1 MKIKVGIF
9 FGGPS
14 REREIS
20 FAGGRTVY
28 DNLDKS
34 VFDPIPIF
42 VDSHRNFIKL
52 DWSYLYKGSIRD
64 FYPPVSALPAS
75 PNHFQ
80 VYQESVTTGEAFT
93 EVGRIIPPDELPQLI
108 NVAFLA
114 LHGLYGEDGQIQ
126 RELETLRIPYTG
138 SGVRACEIGMDKGL
152 QKELMSERGFATP
165 PVQIVQREDWLKS
178 TDAQALYDQAAEK
191 IGFPIVIRPA
201 NQGSSIGVSI
211 VDQKAGLEGF
221 QEAIDR
227 AFFRET
233 IPVASWRDRST
244 YDRVDHIRYLTDIR
258 DGLGFPLD
266 IAFQGNTETVHHPEE
281 LLKHLDRQTKANP
294 ESEEAFLLT
303 AHLGEEKVILEGFI
317 SGKEFSCIVIRKE
330 DGGCVAL
337 PPTEI
342 VKGGEVFDY
351 RSKYMP
357 GRSRKE
363 TPIKLPKEQINTI
376 RKECERLFEEL
387 GFHTYARID
396 GFITP
401 EDQVF
406 LNDPNTTSGMLP
418 SSFFF
423 HQAAEIGLNPSQF
436 LTYII
441 RTSIQERLSEQPE
454 EAGYK
459 ALLSVVDEQ
468 IQAAKA
474 SEGTRKRIGVVL
486 GGTSFERHISVESGR
501 NIYEKLS
508 SSEGYHPIPY
518 FLADWKAPDTFE
530 LYQLPISLLLKDNA
544 DDIRDKVRH
553 FDPHPVV
560 AEIVEHCRAI
570 TEKYAGSEALLAP
583 RSVHLNQ
590 LPEEVDQ
597 VFIALHGRPG
607 EDGTLQAALDN
618 LGVSYNGSGPR
629 SSQITIDKY
638 RTLQTLKKNGFSVTE
653 QLLLDRADYEADPA
667 KFVEK
672 VEQQFAYPL
681 IAKPVDDGCSSAV
694 IVLNK
699 REELQ
704 AYARLLFRPR
714 GSTGEEARRT
724 LRLGLKE
731 EFPVKDQVLFET
743 LITAEGATR
752 FLEITGGL
760 LTHIAPDGSLE
771 YEVFEPSEALS
782 SGEVLSVEEKFL
794 AGEGQNITPARFSN
808 DPAKYD
814 VIANQVKA
822 DLEKAARIL
831 DVRGYARIDA
841 FVRVFAD
848 DSVETIIVEVNSLP
862 GMTPA
867 TAIFHQ
873 AALNGYQP
881 AAFIGEILQFADR
894 EDRIEQAIAEEQ
906 SQAKAEVATGDETIL
921 GATVDQNQG
930 MNELQGGGATKDN
943 LFQRIGKSIW
953 AFVSAPIFLR
963 NLAVMTGF
971 LVLFFFLLKGCLNI
985 YTNHG
990 KSLEVHDY
998 RGMTLS
1004 EAKQKARQRSF
1015 SVVVLDSV
1023 FLLNRSPNEV
1033 IDQTPRPF
1041 SQVKENRNI
1050 YLTITRSVP
1059 PEVPL
1064 PSLIGSDEFEQYRR
1078 KLERLNI
1085 DLVVRDKQYDRKLE
1099 ENTILYLYYDGEQIA
1114 PQDLESG
1121 VKVPKG
1127 STVGA
1132 VISVRN
1138 TGQAQVPNLVC
1149 QRFSEASFNISSR
1162 QLVVG
1167 RVEGASSNPDDY
1179 YVWKQE
1185 PEAGSMLS
1193 IGQPVN
1199 LYLQAAKPDGCQ

>member
-34 VFDPIPIF
+34 IFDPIPIF
-42 VDSHRNFIKL
+42 VDSHRNFILL
-52 DWSYLYKGSIRD
+52 DWAYLYKGSIRD
-64 FYPPVSALPAS
+64 FYPPVAALPNS

-80 VYQESVTTGEAFT
+80 VYQESVTEDQVF
-93 EVGRIIPPDELPQLI
+93 EQVGQVLAPEDLPQLI

-114 LHGLYGEDGQIQ
+114 LHGVYGEDGQIQ
-126 RELETLRIPYTG
+126 QELEALRIPYTG
-138 SGVRACEIGMDKGL
+138 SGVRACQIGMDKGL
-152 QKELMSERGFATP
+152 QKEMMSERGFATP
-165 PVQIVQREDWLKS
+165 PVQVLTRQEWLK
-178 TDAQALYDQAAEK
+178 TDDLQSLYDQASGT

-233 IPVASWRDRST
+233 IPVNSWRDRSA
-244 YDRVDHIRYLTDIR
+244 YDRADHIRYLTDIR

-266 IAFQGNTETVHHPEE
+266 ATFGGNTVTLHHPEE
-281 LLKHLDRQTKANP
+281 LLQFLDRQTEANP
-294 ESEEAFLLT
+294 ESSDSFLLS
-303 AHLGEEKVILEGFI
+303 AHLHEEKVILEGFI
-317 SGKEFSCIVIRKE
+317 SGKEFSCIVIRTE
-330 DGGCVAL
+330 EGGCVAL

-363 TPIKLPKEQINTI
+363 TPINLPTAQINRI
-376 RKECERLFEEL
+376 RQECERLFEEL

-396 GFITP
+396 GFITG
-401 EDQVF
+401 ENKVF

-441 RTSIQERLSEQPE
+441 RTSIQERLTEHPE

-459 ALLSVVDEQ
+459 AVLSFVDEQ
-468 IQAAKA
+468 IQAAQA
-474 SEGTRKRIGVVL
+474 AEGERKRIGVVL

-508 SSEGYHPIPY
+508 SSEEYHPLPY

-544 DDIRDKVRH
+544 DDIRDKVRSYK
-553 FDPHPVV
+553 PHPVV
-560 AEIVEHCRAI
+560 ADIVDQCRPI
-570 TEKYAGSEALLAP
+570 TEKYAGSEALLSP
-583 RSVHLNQ
+583 RSVSLEQ
-590 LPEEVDQ
+590 LSKEVDQ

-607 EDGTLQAALDN
+607 EDGTLQAALDK
-618 LGVSYNGSGPR
+618 LGLSYNGSGPR
-629 SSQITIDKY
+629 SSGITIDKF
-638 RTLQTLKKNGFSVTE
+638 RTLQTLKKNGFSVTQ
-653 QLLLDRADYEADPA
+653 QLLLDRSDYETDPA
-667 KFVEK
+667 AFVER
-672 VEQQFAYPL
+672 VEQQFVYPL

-694 IVLNK
+694 IVINK
-699 REELQ
+699 REELK
-704 AYARLLFRPR
+704 AYTRLLFRPQ

-724 LRLGLKE
+724 LRLSMQE
-731 EFPVKDQVLFET
+731 EFPIKDQVLFET

-760 LTHIAPDGSLE
+760 LTHISPDGTIE

-794 AGEGQNITPARFSN
+794 AGEGQNITPARFSE
-808 DPAKYD
+808 DPAQYD
-814 VIANQVKA
+814 LIADQVKA

-831 DVRGYARIDA
+831 HVQGYARIDA

-848 DSVETIIVEVNSLP
+848 NSVETIIVEVNSLP

-873 AALNGYQP
+873 AAINGYQP
-881 AAFIGEILQFADR
+881 ASFIGEILTFSDHK
-894 EDRIEQAIAEEQ
+894 DRIEQAITQEQ
-906 SQAKAEVATGDETIL
+906 SRVAGTESTEEEPL
-921 GATVDQNQG
+921 LAASSEELHH
-930 MNELQGGGATKDN
+930 MNETEGAASTDN
-943 LFQRIGKSIW
+943 FFQRIGKSIW
-953 AFVSAPIFLR
+953 AFLSAPIFLR

-971 LVLFFFLLKGCLNI
+971 FVLFFFLLKGCLNL

-998 RGMTLS
+998 RGMTLN

-1167 RVEGASSNPDDY
+1167 RVEGASGNPDDY
-1179 YVWKQE
+1179 YIWKQE

-1199 LYLQAAKPDGCQ
+1199 LYLQAAQPDGCE

>member
-34 VFDPIPIF
+34 IFEPIPIF
-42 VDSHRNFIKL
+42 VDSHRNFIQL
-52 DWSYLYKGSIRD
+52 DWPYLYKGSIRD
-64 FYPPVSALPAS
+64 FYPPVTALSAS

-80 VYQESVTTGEAFT
+80 VYQESVTANEAYGQ
-93 EVGRIIPPDELPQLI
+93 VGKIIPPEELPQLI
-108 NVAFLA
+108 SVAFLA
-114 LHGLYGEDGQIQ
+114 LHGVYGEDGQIQ
-126 RELETLRIPYTG
+126 RELEELRIPYTG

-152 QKELMSERGFATP
+152 QKELMSDRGFATP
-165 PVQIVQREDWLKS
+165 PVKVVQRQDWLK
-178 TDAQALYDQAAEK
+178 TEDVQLLYNQTAET

-211 VDQKAGLEGF
+211 VDEKAGLEGF

-266 IAFQGNTETVHHPEE
+266 ITFLGDTATLHHPEE
-281 LLKHLDRQTKANP
+281 LLRYLDRQTKANP

-303 AHLGEEKVILEGFI
+303 AHLSEDKVILEGFI
-317 SGKEFSCIVIRKE
+317 TGKEFSCIVIRRK

-363 TPIKLPKEQINTI
+363 TPINLPTEQINTI
-376 RKECERLFEEL
+376 RQECERLFEEL

-396 GFITP
+396 GFITE
-401 EDQVF
+401 EDRVF

-441 RTSIQERLSEQPE
+441 RTSIQERITEHPG

-459 ALLSVVDEQ
+459 AVLSVVDEQ
-468 IQAAKA
+468 IQVARD
-474 SEGTRKRIGVVL
+474 SQNERKRIGVVL

-508 SSEGYHPIPY
+508 SSEQFHPVPY
-518 FLADWKAPDTFE
+518 FLADWDASGSFE

-544 DDIRDKVRH
+544 DDIRDKVRN
-553 FDPHPVV
+553 FNAHPVV
-560 AEIVEHCRAI
+560 ADILDQCRAI
-570 TEKYAGSEALLAP
+570 TEKYAGSAALLAP
-583 RSVHLNQ
+583 RSVALDQ
-590 LPEEVDQ
+590 LPAEVDQ

-607 EDGTLQAALDN
+607 EDGTLQAALDE
-618 LGVSYNGSGPR
+618 LGLSYNGSGPQ
-629 SSQITIDKY
+629 SSSITIDKY
-638 RTLQTLKKNGFSVTE
+638 RTLQTLKKNGFSVTR
-653 QLLLDRADYEADPA
+653 QLLLERSDYEADPT
-667 KFVEK
+667 KSIER

-694 IVLNK
+694 IVINK
-699 REELQ
+699 REELR
-704 AYARLLFRPR
+704 AYTRLLFRPQ

-724 LRLGLKE
+724 LRLGMKE
-731 EFPVKDQVLFET
+731 EFPIKDQVLFEA

-760 LTHIAPDGSLE
+760 LTHIAPDGTTE

-794 AGEGQNITPARFSN
+794 AGEGQNITPARFAEVP
-808 DPAKYD
+808 DKYD
-814 VIANQVKA
+814 IIANQVKA

-831 DVRGYARIDA
+831 DVQGYARIDA

-873 AALNGYQP
+873 AALSGYQP
-881 AAFIGEILQFADR
+881 AAFIGEILQFADHK
-894 EDRIEQAIAEEQ
+894 DRIEQAIAEEQ
-906 SQAKAEVATGDETIL
+906 TDVQAAAAGEEESIL
-921 GATVDQNQG
+921 GATTDQTQG
-930 MNELQGGGATKDN
+930 MNETADGSSSEDN
-943 LFQRIGKSIW
+943 FFKRTGKSIW
-953 AFVSAPIFLR
+953 AFLSAPIFLR

-971 LVLFFFLLKGCLNI
+971 FVLFFFLLKGCLNL

-998 RGMTLS
+998 RGMTLN

-1064 PSLIGSDEFEQYRR
+1064 PSIIGSDEFEQYRR

-1099 ENTILYLYYDGEQIA
+1099 ENTILFLYYDGEQIA

-1132 VISVRN
+1132 IISVRN

-1185 PEAGSMLS
+1185 PEAGAMLS

-1199 LYLQAAKPDGCQ
+1199 LYLQAAQPDGCE

>member
-34 VFDPIPIF
+34 VFEPIPIF
-42 VDSHRNFIKL
+42 VDSHRNFIQL
-52 DWSYLYKGSIRD
+52 DWPYLYKGSIRD
-64 FYPPVSALPAS
+64 FYPPVTALPGS

-80 VYQESVTTGEAFT
+80 VYQESVTTNEAY
-93 EVGRIIPPDELPQLI
+93 EQVGKIIPAEELPQLI

-114 LHGLYGEDGQIQ
+114 LHGVYGEDGQIQ
-126 RELETLRIPYTG
+126 RELEKLRIPYTG

-152 QKELMSERGFATP
+152 QKEMMSERGFATP
-165 PVQIVQREDWLKS
+165 PVQVVKRHDWLG
-178 TDAQALYDQAAEK
+178 TEDVQALYNQAAET

-211 VDQKAGLEGF
+211 VDEKAGLEGF
-221 QEAIDR
+221 REAIDR

-233 IPVASWRDRST
+233 IPVASWRNRST
-244 YDRVDHIRYLTDIR
+244 YDRVDHVRYLTDIR

-266 IAFQGNTETVHHPEE
+266 ITFRGDTTTLHHPEE
-281 LLKHLDRQTKANP
+281 LLQYLNRQTEANP
-294 ESEEAFLLT
+294 ESEEVFLLT

-317 SGKEFSCIVIRKE
+317 TGKEFSCIVIRKE

-363 TPIKLPKEQINTI
+363 TPIKLPTQQINTI
-376 RKECERLFEEL
+376 RQECERLFEEL

-396 GFITP
+396 GFITDD
-401 EDQVF
+401 EQVF

-441 RTSIQERLSEQPE
+441 RTSIQERMADNPK

-459 ALLSVVDEQ
+459 AVLSVVDEQ
-468 IQAAKA
+468 IQEARD
-474 SEGTRKRIGVVL
+474 SQGERKRIGVVL

-508 SSEGYHPIPY
+508 SSEQFHPIPY
-518 FLADWKAPDTFE
+518 FLADWDASGTFE

-544 DDIRDKVRH
+544 DDIRDKVRNY
-553 FDPHPVV
+553 DPHPVL
-560 AEIVEHCRAI
+560 ADILNQCRAI
-570 TEKYAGSEALLAP
+570 TEKYAGSEALLTP
-583 RSVHLNQ
+583 RSVTLDQ
-590 LPEEVDQ
+590 LPAEVDQ

-607 EDGTLQAALDN
+607 EDGTLQAALDERG
-618 LGVSYNGSGPR
+618 LSYNGSGPQ
-629 SSQITIDKY
+629 SSGITIDKY
-638 RTLQTLKKNGFSVTE
+638 RTLQTLKKNGFSVTQ
-653 QLLLDRADYEADPA
+653 QLLLDRSDYQADPT
-667 KFVEK
+667 KFVERI
-672 VEQQFAYPL
+672 EQQFAYPL

-694 IVLNK
+694 IVINK

-704 AYARLLFRPR
+704 AYARLLFRPQ

-724 LRLGLKE
+724 LRLGMKE
-731 EFPVKDQVLFET
+731 EFPIKDQVLFEI

-760 LTHIAPDGSLE
+760 VTHIAPDGTIE

-794 AGEGQNITPARFSN
+794 AGEGQNITPARFAE
-808 DPAKYD
+808 DPEQYD
-814 VIANQVKA
+814 IIARQVKA

-831 DVRGYARIDA
+831 DVQGYARIDA
-841 FVRVFAD
+841 FVRVFSD
-848 DSVETIIVEVNSLP
+848 HSVETIIVEVNSLP

-894 EDRIEQAIAEEQ
+894 KDRIERAIIEEQ
-906 SQAKAEVATGDETIL
+906 TQSQMAESTAEETIL
-921 GATVDQNQG
+921 GGAAEQPQG
-930 MNELQGGGATKDN
+930 MNEAQEQTSPKDN
-943 LFQRIGKSIW
+943 VIKRIGKNIW
-953 AFVSAPIFLR
+953 GFLSAPIFLR

-971 LVLFFFLLKGCLNI
+971 VVLFFFLLKGCLNL

-998 RGMTLS
+998 RGMTLN

-1099 ENTILYLYYDGEQIA
+1099 ENTILFLYYDGERIA
-1114 PQDLESG
+1114 PQELESG

-1132 VISVRN
+1132 IITVRN

-1179 YVWKQE
+1179 FVWRQE
-1185 PEAGSMLS
+1185 PEAGAMLS

-1199 LYLQAAKPDGCQ
+1199 IYLQAAKPEGCQ